1 MIEKLKEGS
10 LNEWMCKFCFS
21 KFFILSSDD
30 EDLFI

>member
-1 MIEKLKEGS
+1 MIEELNEGS

-21 KFFILSSDD
+21 KFFILSDD

>member
-1 MIEKLKEGS
+1 MIEELKEGS
-10 LNEWMCKFCFS
+10 LRWMCKFCFS